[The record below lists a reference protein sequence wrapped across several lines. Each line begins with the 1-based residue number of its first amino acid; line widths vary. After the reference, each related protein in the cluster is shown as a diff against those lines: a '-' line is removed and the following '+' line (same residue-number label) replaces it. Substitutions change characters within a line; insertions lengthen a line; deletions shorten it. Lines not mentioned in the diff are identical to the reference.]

1 MHRGKNTLASVQAGD
16 VISQERSPDQLNII
30 TGPSGAGKSTW
41 CLKAVSQ
48 ARATGFVVSG
58 LISPAVYRNHQKVGI
73 SLIDLK
79 TWERRL
85 LATRK
90 NMDEETT
97 GCTWDFDERTIT
109 WANHILCE
117 TSSNEL
123 LFIDELGPLELKQ
136 GEGFREGLRILDEG
150 RYESA
155 FVVVRPSL
163 LSIARQR
170 WPYMHLYHLKQQAR

>member
-1 MHRGKNTLASVQAGD
+1 MHRGKTPLASVQAGD
-16 VISQERSPDQLNII
+16 VDSQENSPDQLNII
-30 TGPSGAGKSTW
+30 TGPSGAGKSIW
-41 CLKAVSQ
+41 CLRAEAQ
-48 ARATGFVVSG
+48 ARAAGLAVGG
-58 LISPAVYRNHQKVGI
+58 LISPAVYQNQQKVGI

-79 TWERRL
+79 TRERRQ

-90 NMDEETT
+90 KTDQENSK
-97 GCTWDFDERTIT
+97 CSWDFDERTIA
-109 WANHILCE
+109 WANQVLRATRPTE
-117 TSSNEL
+117 V

-136 GEGFREGLRILDEG
+136 GEGLWEGLRLLDEG

-170 WPYMHLYHLKQQAR
+170 WPHMQLFHLKKQTR